1 MNLWVVTGEIVVS
14 VCCSKEGTALASP
27 VVGEDPTH

>member
-14 VCCSKEGTALASP
+14 ACFSKEGTALASA
-27 VVGEDPTH
+27 VVGEDHTH